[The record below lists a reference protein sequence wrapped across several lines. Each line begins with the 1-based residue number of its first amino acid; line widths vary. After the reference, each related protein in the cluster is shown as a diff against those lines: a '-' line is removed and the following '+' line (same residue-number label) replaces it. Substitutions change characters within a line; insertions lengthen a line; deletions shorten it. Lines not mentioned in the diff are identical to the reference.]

1 MDFLKKNY
9 EKILLGVVLLG
20 LAIAVAFLPVKIRSE
35 EDELT
40 AKKEGLINPRIQMLS
55 NLDLTLSEAA
65 LQRMATLA
73 VIDFSKPNKLFN
85 PMPWQRTPDGHLIPG
100 SSVGPSAAVVTNIT
114 PLYLKLT
121 LDSVSVLDS
130 GPKYVI
136 GIEKEAAA
144 TAAGR
149 LKKGAYCSTNPPTKN
164 DTFTMLEVKGSK
176 PEEPSEVIVELND
189 TGEKAVITKDKPFK
203 RVDGYMASLRYEPE
217 KRSWDK
223 RRVGAVIS
231 FNNEDYK
238 IVVINSNEVVLSAPN
253 QKKWTIK
260 YNPAP

>member
-20 LAIAVAFLPVKIRSE
+20 LAVAVGFLPVKIKSE
-35 EDELT
+35 EEELRL
-40 AKKEGLINPRIQMLS
+40 KKELLINPKVVPLT
-55 NLDLTLSEAA
+55 NLDMTLPNTA
-65 LQRMATLA
+65 LQRMAMPA
-73 VIDFSKPNKLFN
+73 IIDFSRPNKLFN
-85 PMPWQRTPDGHLIPG
+85 PMPWQQTPDRHLLPG
-100 SSVGPSAAVVTNIT
+100 SSVGPSAATVTNIA

-121 LDSVSVLDS
+121 LDSITPADS

-136 GIEKEAAA
+136 GIEKEAAL

-149 LKKGAYCSTNPPTKN
+149 VKKGAYCSLSPPTKN
-164 DTFTMLEVKGSK
+164 DTFTMLEVKGK
-176 PEEPSEVIVELND
+176 PEEPSQVIVELND
-189 TGEKAVITKDKPFK
+189 TGEKAVITKDQPFK
-203 RVDGYMASLRYEPE
+203 RVDGYTASLRYDPE
-217 KRSWDK
+217 KRTWDK
-223 RRVGAVIS
+223 RRVGATIS